1 MNCSIL
7 DNMGLASL
15 PRFSNR
21 TWINRVKLRASTL
34 KKVKELDIRP
44 ADVSRLVKTLSG
56 GNQQKVILA
65 KWLLTEA
72 SLLILDEPTRGVDVA
87 TKAEFYQIMGELADK
102 GLAILM
108 ISSELPEIL
117 GMSERVLVMRYGEIV
132 GQFNRQEATE
142 ERLLAYAA
150 GVEK

>member
-1 MNCSIL
+1 M
-7 DNMGLASL
+7 
-15 PRFSNR
+15 
-21 TWINRVKLRASTL
+21 
-34 KKVKELDIRP
+34 
-44 ADVSRLVKTLSG
+44 
-56 GNQQKVILA
+56 
-65 KWLLTEA
+65 
-72 SLLILDEPTRGVDVA
+72 ILDEPTRGVDVA